1 MVLRKQDPN
10 RPRPFRTPMLFVV
23 GPLAMIGCVILFLSL
38 GWYTVT
44 LFLIWAA
51 IGLVVYYSYG
61 YRRSA
66 MALGTA

>member
-1 MVLRKQDPN
+1 
-10 RPRPFRTPMLFVV
+10 MLFVV